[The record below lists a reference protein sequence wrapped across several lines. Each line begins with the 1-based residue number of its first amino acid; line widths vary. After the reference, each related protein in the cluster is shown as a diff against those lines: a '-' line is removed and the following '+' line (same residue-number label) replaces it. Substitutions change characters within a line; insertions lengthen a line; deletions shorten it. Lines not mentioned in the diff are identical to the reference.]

1 MTTSDEKLRGSSPAT
16 DQESLA
22 LQFIALRRAR
32 WQQFQ
37 LIGLAVLLF
46 FALRFAYVTYIF
58 DLAAPGFDPWWHP
71 APDTSWPMIWSL
83 LLVVVTA
90 AFVTRRLETLSDYLV
105 VLAFVTPVLPMIV
118 VFSDRAIALQFV
130 AVSCAALVALSFIA
144 RAPFSLRGI
153 TPSLNAV
160 SPRVPLRWLRTAV
173 IVVVAM
179 TITLAVAIGG
189 LSSFNLDLSRVYEF
203 RRFNVVADNVILG
216 YLTSNVMTL
225 AVPFGMALALSR
237 RRYWLVVGFFVVAVI
252 IGGITSHKS
261 HMFTPVLVL
270 AVYFL
275 LGRRRPAK
283 WILWT
288 GIGCALLIG
297 LWEFFGRSSSLVG
310 SFTVWRQFF
319 VPAYTN
325 LIHYDFFTEQN
336 APFFQW
342 SQSRASFGL
351 TSSDYPFPSSQVLG
365 NFYNGRPFDYNLADY
380 SNMNTGWLGSGFA
393 ELGYIGVATYTI
405 VLGLMLR
412 VADRLS
418 AALGFRVAGTA
429 VSISLTG
436 VFTSSD
442 VATAFLSFGLLGI
455 LVLTAMSRKPDTASD
470 GADATVSERNDT
482 HRALAP

>member
-1 MTTSDEKLRGSSPAT
+1 MTTSDERLI
-16 DQESLA
+16 ESASASGRRRVVLE
-22 LQFIALRRAR
+22 FEALRRSR
-32 WQQFQ
+32 LQHFQ

-46 FALRFAYVTYIF
+46 LALRFAYDTYIF
-58 DLAAPGFDPWWHP
+58 DLAAPVFDNWWHP
-71 APDTSWPMIWSL
+71 APDTSWPMVWSL

-105 VLAFVTPVLPMIV
+105 LLAFVTPVLPMIV
-118 VFSDRAIALQFV
+118 VFSDRAVALQFV

-160 SPRVPLRWLRTAV
+160 LPRVPLRWLRTAV
-173 IVVVAM
+173 LLVIAM
-179 TITLAVAIGG
+179 TIGLAVAIGG
-189 LSSFNLDLSRVYEF
+189 LSFFNLDLSRVYEF

-216 YLTSNVMTL
+216 YLTSNVMGL

-237 RRYWLVVGFFVVAVI
+237 RRYWLVAGFVMIAVI

-275 LGRRRPAK
+275 LGRRCPAK

-297 LWEFFGRSSSLVG
+297 MWEFFGRSSSLIG
-310 SFTVWRQFF
+310 QFTVWRQFF

-325 LIHYDFFTEQN
+325 HLHYDFFTEQN
-336 APFFQW
+336 ESFFYW
-342 SQSRASFGL
+342 SQSRVSFGL

-393 ELGYIGVATYTI
+393 ELGYIGVATYT
-405 VLGLMLR
+405 VLLGLMLR

-418 AALGFRVAGTA
+418 DALGFRVAGTA

-436 VFTSSD
+436 VFTSAD

-455 LVLTAMSRKPDTASD
+455 LLLTAMSRKPDAASG
-470 GADATVSERNDT
+470 GADATVPERNDA